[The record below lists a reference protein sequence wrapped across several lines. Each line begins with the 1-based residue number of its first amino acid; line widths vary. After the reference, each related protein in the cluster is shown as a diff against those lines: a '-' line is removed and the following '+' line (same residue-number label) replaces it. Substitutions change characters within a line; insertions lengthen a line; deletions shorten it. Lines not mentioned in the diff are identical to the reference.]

1 LQWKNNLFVDKAKGD
16 FGLPFYWNDMN
27 NEIKYLVYKNNI
39 NIGSFKNLA
48 LGIAQIK
55 STCLDNIDVYQIRD
69 IVTQEV
75 LWDGLINGS
84 STNISIDT

>member
-1 LQWKNNLFVDKAKGD
+1 
-16 FGLPFYWNDMN
+16 MN

-84 STNISIDT
+84 TTNISIDT